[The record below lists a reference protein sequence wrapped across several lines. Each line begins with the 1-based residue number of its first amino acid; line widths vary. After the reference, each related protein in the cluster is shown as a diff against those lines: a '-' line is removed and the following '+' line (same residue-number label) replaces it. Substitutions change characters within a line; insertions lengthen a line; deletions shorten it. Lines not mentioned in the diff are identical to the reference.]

1 MKNKKVVVTLKYYK
15 GELNPFDGAALE
27 AALEAGF
34 TDITAVAM
42 APESVL
48 PSLSSLTRLGVRA
61 VLISDPLYAGS
72 DTIVT
77 SYILADV
84 ISRLQPD
91 LVFCGRQSIDGDTAQ
106 VPPMLAQRLGFG
118 LASKVVDISDSGE
131 FITRSGECVDL
142 SSKRVVT
149 FERMRTLRF
158 SSMFSRPSDVRVINN
173 SELGFDKGSVGLSGS
188 PTRVV
193 KAYESTVG
201 RRACQF
207 IDKSRLDEVI
217 TESLGRDV
225 GEVLCEQSEKL
236 NEVYY
241 FGNIKPLAES
251 IAHNAKE
258 VSYEGSSVDE
268 IAAYLKSNGARVVL
282 FEGNDT
288 LKQLAARVAVL
299 VGAGICADCISFRV
313 DNGKFVMTRPA
324 GGGNIT
330 ADIISVSDM
339 AFATVK
345 TADTKGAEVIF
356 SVGKGAV
363 SNIDRIRELS
373 DKYNA
378 ELCASRI
385 VVDSGKMP
393 YSSQVGLTGKSVAP
407 AVYVAFGIS
416 GAVQHTVGISGARTV
431 IAINNDK
438 NAPIFDYADFGIIAD
453 INEF

>member
-1 MKNKKVVVTLKYYK
+1 
-15 GELNPFDGAALE
+15 
-27 AALEAGF
+27 
-34 TDITAVAM
+34 
-42 APESVL
+42 
-48 PSLSSLTRLGVRA
+48 
-61 VLISDPLYAGS
+61 
-72 DTIVT
+72 
-77 SYILADV
+77 
-84 ISRLQPD
+84 
-91 LVFCGRQSIDGDTAQ
+91 
-106 VPPMLAQRLGFG
+106 
-118 LASKVVDISDSGE
+118 
-131 FITRSGECVDL
+131 
-142 SSKRVVT
+142 
-149 FERMRTLRF
+149 
-158 SSMFSRPSDVRVINN
+158 MFSRPSDVRVINN
-173 SELGFDKGSVGLSGS
+173 SELGFDGGSVGLSGS

-288 LKQLAARVAVL
+288 LKQIAARVAVI